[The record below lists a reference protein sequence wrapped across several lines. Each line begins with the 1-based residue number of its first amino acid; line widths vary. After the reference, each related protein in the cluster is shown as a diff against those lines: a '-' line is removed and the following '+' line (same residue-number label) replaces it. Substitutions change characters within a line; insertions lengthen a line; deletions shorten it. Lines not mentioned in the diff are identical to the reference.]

1 MALAS
6 LGAHRL
12 RSMLTMAGVAIG
24 IFSVIGV
31 MTAIS
36 ALRGSIETGLS
47 FLGTNTFQFSK
58 YPTGIQIIGKDRSK
72 FQKRRNI
79 TLVQAERYRQLMED
93 HTDVVRFVVW
103 AGRANHAEFSGRRTN
118 PGVSYGGSD
127 EHYLQTNQF
136 EIETGNNI
144 RTEDV
149 ALRRPVALIGQV
161 VQQNLFPAESPLG
174 KVIKVNGHAYTV
186 IGTFASKGTSF
197 GINQDEIVV
206 VPITSFLEDNGSQN
220 TSINIATAA
229 PSPQS
234 YNDTLEQA
242 ISAMRTA
249 RGLRPEDENDF
260 DVYSNDSLIA
270 TFAHVADMVSEGA
283 FVVSAIALLAAGV
296 GIMNI
301 MLVSV
306 TERTR
311 EIGVRK
317 SIGARRVDI
326 LTQFLLE
333 SVALSLA
340 GAVAGIVLGVAA
352 GDTLAAVLR
361 ASVVFPW
368 GWAAAGL
375 GVCTGIG
382 VGFGL
387 YPALRA
393 AALDPIEA
401 LRYE

>member
-12 RSMLTMAGVAIG
+12 RSSLTMAGVAIG

-47 FLGTNTFQFSK
+47 FLGTGMFQFSK
-58 YPTGIQIIGKDRSK
+58 YPNGIQIIGKDRSK
-72 FQKRRNI
+72 FQKRRNL
-79 TLVQAERYRQLMED
+79 TLAEAERYRQLMEGR
-93 HTDVVRFVVW
+93 TDAVRLIVW
-103 AGRANHAEFSGRRTN
+103 SGRPNHAEFSGRTTN
-118 PGVSYGGSD
+118 PGASYAGSD
-127 EHYLQTNQF
+127 EHFLQANQY
-136 EIETGNNI
+136 EIETGHNF
-144 RTEDV
+144 RAEDV

-161 VQQNLFPAESPLG
+161 VRENLFPAESPLN

-186 IGTFASKGTSF
+186 IGTFAAKGTSF
-197 GINQDEIVV
+197 GMNQDEIVV
-206 VPITSFLEDNGSQN
+206 VPITRFLEDNGSHN
-220 TSINIATAA
+220 TSLNIATAA
-229 PSPQS
+229 PSPQT
-234 YNDTLEQA
+234 YNETLDQA
-242 ISAMRTA
+242 LAAMRTV

-260 DVYSNDSLIA
+260 DVYSNDSLLA
-270 TFAHVADMVSEGA
+270 TFGRIADMVSEGA
-283 FVVSAIALLAAGV
+283 LVVSAIALLAAGV

-317 SIGARRVDI
+317 SIGARRSDI

-340 GAVAGIVLGVAA
+340 GAVAGIVLGVLA
-352 GDTLAAVLR
+352 GDALAAVLR
-361 ASVVFPW
+361 AAVVFPW

-375 GVCTGIG
+375 GVCTAIG